1 MSQQGRRQRP
11 QPTLLIRRKTDQ
23 PSRKRRRRNGSC
35 SAEPVVQLQRG
46 SDINGIVRQRR
57 WKKVFSAGHP
67 PEHGVAG
74 FVADV
79 RDLSSLQTAIDAAA
93 AHFGRIDIVV
103 ANAGI
108 DTVAPMAT
116 LEPASFERVIDINLT
131 GVWRTFK
138 AALPHVQKRH
148 GYLLAISSM
157 AAFVH
162 SPLQGSYTASKAG
175 VWAMCDSIRLE
186 LRSLGV
192 GVGSAHPTFFKTP
205 LMNHVHKDPAGQEL
219 WGDNVKG
226 VWKMVPLQEVVMG
239 IADGIERRSAK
250 IVVPKSLLITA
261 NAPGVFRRVI
271 ERIGF
276 RDSSIQKA
284 AALASPIGW
293 NDDREAARSIGR

>member
-1 MSQQGRRQRP
+1 MARYSVTGR
-11 QPTLLIRRKTDQ
+11 TVLITG
-23 PSRKRRRRNGSC
+23 STGGLGAALSNELRRRGANLALLDLDAADVAAQ
-35 SAEPVVQLQRG
+35 AEHLGGETV
-46 SDINGIVRQRR
+46 
-57 WKKVFSAGHP
+57 A
-67 PEHGVAG
+67 AG

-79 RDLSSLQTAIDAAA
+79 RDMLSLRKAIDDAA
-93 AHFGRIDIVV
+93 AHFGRIDVV
-103 ANAGI
+103 IANAGI

-138 AALPHVQKRH
+138 AALPHVKKQR

-186 LRSLGV
+186 LRSAGV

-205 LMNHVHKDPAGQEL
+205 LMDHVHRDPAGHEL
-219 WGDNVKG
+219 WGGNEKG
-226 VWKMVPLQEVVMG
+226 VLKMIPLQDVVDG
-239 IADGIERRSAK
+239 IVEGIERRSTK
-250 IVVPKSLLITA
+250 IVVPKSLTLTA
-261 NAPGVFRRVI
+261 NAPGFFRQI
-271 ERIGF
+271 FERLGF

-284 AALASPIGW
+284 ATLASPTGW
-293 NDDREAARSIGR
+293 NDEPINAVPAVGTNAST